1 MGIKIVSEKIRI
13 LIVDDQNIIRW
24 GLISVLTGEEN
35 IEIVGEA
42 VDGVDALEKVKLLQP
57 DVILMDLVMP
67 RMDGIAAIQ
76 SIIQDNPSAR
86 ILVLSGHEDDQTI
99 MAAINAGAM
108 GFLVKDFDLDGLLNS
123 IIGVYHDNVSI
134 PKKVVNKWV
143 QGITKPTTNLN
154 DVYLTD
160 SELKVLRLMSQGMSN
175 KELAVTLSVSK
186 STVRTHVS
194 NLLRKLKVS
203 SRTKAVL
210 YAIEKGL
217 VEPNR
222 PEK

>member
-1 MGIKIVSEKIRI
+1 MSEKIRI